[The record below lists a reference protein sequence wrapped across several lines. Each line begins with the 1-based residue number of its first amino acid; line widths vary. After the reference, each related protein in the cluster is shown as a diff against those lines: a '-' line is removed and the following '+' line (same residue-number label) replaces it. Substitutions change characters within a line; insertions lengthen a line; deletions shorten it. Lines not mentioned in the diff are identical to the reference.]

1 MCMMQ
6 SFLLRKL
13 RSYREEFFRRKRE
26 LYVAGLKSQGLKLGL
41 NVQFA
46 ADVFLDPSHCF
57 LISIGNNV
65 TFAPNV
71 RVIAHDASTKQFLNF
86 TRIGL
91 VRILDDCFIGDSVIV
106 LPGVTIGPRSIVGA
120 GSIVTKDIPT
130 NSVAAGHP
138 AQVVC
143 TLDEYLSKRKTAAK
157 ERGVFGQDYWAE
169 HLTEER
175 RAEMLAL
182 LSSGPGFIV

>member
-1 MCMMQ
+1 ML

-13 RSYREEFFRRKRE
+13 SSWRGSLAKRKRE
-26 LYVAGLKSQGLKLGL
+26 HYVEGLRSKGLKLGS

-46 ADVFLDPSHCF
+46 AEVFLDPSHCF
-57 LISIGNNV
+57 LISIDNNV

-86 TRIGL
+86 TRIGF

-120 GSIVTKDIPT
+120 GSIVTKDIPE
-130 NSVAAGHP
+130 NSVAVGYP
-138 AQVVC
+138 ARVAC
-143 TLDEYLSKRKTAAK
+143 KLDEYLSKMNDAAE
-157 ERGVFGQDYWAE
+157 ERGVFGPEYWVE
-169 HLTEER
+169 HLTDEKR
-175 RAEMLAL
+175 SKMLEV
-182 LSSGPGFIV
+182 LSSGQGYIV

>member
-1 MCMMQ
+1 ML
-6 SFLLRKL
+6 SVFLQRL
-13 RSYREEFFRRKRE
+13 RSWRESLAKRKRE
-26 LYVAGLKSQGLKLGL
+26 HYVEGLISQGLKLGS

-46 ADVFLDPSHCF
+46 ADVFLDPSHCC

-71 RVIAHDASTKQFLNF
+71 RVIAHDASTKQFLDF
-86 TRIGL
+86 TRIGC

-120 GSIVTKDIPT
+120 GSIVTKDIPA
-130 NSVAAGHP
+130 NSVAVGHP
-138 AQVVC
+138 ARVIC
-143 TLDEYLSKRKTAAK
+143 TLDEYLSKSKTAAQ
-157 ERGVFGQDYWAE
+157 ERGVFGHEYLAE

-175 RAEMLAL
+175 RAQMQAL
-182 LSSGPGFIV
+182 LSSGQGFIV